1 MSSVVQDVIAF
12 CRMFSSFE
20 REEICCGTVSPAQC
34 VLLQTLTEGTR
45 DVSSLASEARVTKG
59 AMTRLVDGLETRGW
73 VVRERAEDDGRRVLV
88 ALTADGKK
96 EAKRLHRLTERS
108 ISTILEGIPKA
119 DRDQVVRS
127 IQLLRKAAEQT
138 RSQLDCC

>member
-73 VVRERAEDDGRRVLV
+73 VARERAEDDGRRVLV